1 MADNEEPT
9 ETKEKR
15 TVPAMVRTPRG
26 VADHAAA
33 VLEMQ
38 WDKERKAFKDPVTV
52 MMALFT
58 YAKLTPALLDE
69 ATAAANARARALEG
83 RVEKLEATIVAFE
96 SWRDDV
102 VKQSAEMAK
111 EFEEMM
117 SGGDPTAKLK
127 EIVAA
132 RNTPPMLAP
141 PAPILETVVDEPVR
155 GEEPTTVVPLKAGNK
170 AGTAKKPSTQADSTA
185 KNGGAA

>member
-1 MADNEEPT
+1 MADNEGT

-15 TVPAMVRTPRG
+15 TVPALVRTPRG

-52 MMALFT
+52 MMALMS

-69 ATAAANARARALEG
+69 AVDAADVRSTALEV
-83 RVEKLEATIVAFE
+83 RVEKLEQQIAAFE
-96 SWRDDV
+96 MWRANIE
-102 VKQSAEMAK
+102 KQSAEMAQG
-111 EFEEMM
+111 FEEMM
-117 SGGDPTAKLK
+117 RGGGPPLAKLQ
-127 EIVAA
+127 EMLEA
-132 RNTPPMLAP
+132 RNTELPPPLP
-141 PAPILETVVDEPVR
+141 PPPPL
-155 GEEPTTVVPLKAGNK
+155 PTIIDAADDTVVPLKATRERERDGK
-170 AGTAKKPSTQADSTA
+170 QE